1 MFSGVYGVLTTNTLD
16 EAYKRR
22 NGPKRIFAYNVPCTY
37 IVAREKTFF
46 KHIME
51 PMTAGDRFFYEV
63 IEEGKPCHLYIDID
77 VDLETYRSIDVHMV
91 KDMVCGHVEF
101 GLREMEIE
109 IENILVADSSNNK
122 KGSLH
127 ILYRLKNKLWR
138 NNAHVGAFMRSCME
152 RRVKMIP
159 EDYETWHM
167 FVDMCVYSRNRLF
180 RMTGCTKKH
189 QNRIKLIKGQEFNY
203 ENWLNS
209 LVQPIFPGDCE
220 LIEANEPDGS
230 PAVYI
235 GAKTGQL
242 TLSNLDSTI
251 KEKLLEFTRTIS
263 PVRGISYCP
272 FYRTWS
278 INLQTK
284 DCIFKRGRHQKNTMY
299 VVVYLDDQTY
309 RMKCWNEKYPCCIE
323 GMKEKLALPD
333 TVKKTIHEY
342 MDFPISP
349 SVNID

>member
-1 MFSGVYGVLTTNTLD
+1 MFSGVYGVITTNMLD

-46 KHIME
+46 KKIME
-51 PMTAGDRFFYEV
+51 PMAAGDRFFYEV
-63 IEEGKPCHLYIDID
+63 IEEDKPCHLYIDID
-77 VDLETYRSIDVHMV
+77 VDLETYPSIDVHMV

-101 GLREMEIE
+101 GLRAMEIE
-109 IENILVADSSNNK
+109 IEKVLVADSSNNK

-159 EDYETWHM
+159 EDYEMWRM

-189 QNRIKLIKGQEFNY
+189 QNRIKWIKGQAFNY

-209 LVQPIFPGDCE
+209 LVQPLFFDNYEI
-220 LIEANEPDGS
+220 IEANEPDGS

-242 TLSNLDSTI
+242 TLANLDSTV
-251 KEKLLEFTRTIS
+251 KEKLLEFARTIS

-272 FYRTWS
+272 AYGTWS
-278 INLQTK
+278 INLETK

-299 VVVYLDDQTY
+299 IVVYEEDQTY

-333 TVKKTIHEY
+333 ILKKTIEEY
-342 MDFPISP
+342 INFPISP